1 MVLKGQLLCCR
12 CTRAFL
18 TPGRETWDTDGWVFL
33 PPLPGQPTCS
43 SQPSQPTLRAKFR
56 EPRAVSAPAP
66 QARCSTT
73 RFPRSPLPE
82 GLRKGE
88 GERSL
93 QRTLA
98 LSQLP
103 PNAAFPPPPMSQA
116 SLPFAAGAAG
126 AHWGRPSLL
135 KGTGDSGQ
143 RFYGSLGRAKKCC
156 HRNICV

>member
-1 MVLKGQLLCCR
+1 MVLKGQLLCCC
-12 CTRAFL
+12 CTPAFL
-18 TPGRETWDTDGWVFL
+18 TPGRETWGTDEWVFL

-66 QARCSTT
+66 QERCSTT

-103 PNAAFPPPPMSQA
+103 PDAAFPPPPMSQA

-143 RFYGSLGRAKKCC
+143 WFYGSLGRAKS
-156 HRNICV
+156 VVTGTSV

>member
-1 MVLKGQLLCCR
+1 MVLKGQLLCC
-12 CTRAFL
+12 CCNPAFL

-33 PPLPGQPTCS
+33 PPLRGQPTCS

-98 LSQLP
+98 LSHCISCTGRQIFFYHGAPREAHLSIYTYVSID
-103 PNAAFPPPPMSQA
+103 MSMY
-116 SLPFAAGAAG
+116 LYRVCGG
-126 AHWGRPSLL
+126 VGLI
-135 KGTGDSGQ
+135 K
-143 RFYGSLGRAKKCC
+143 
-156 HRNICV
+156 